1 MKKIDLR
8 SDTVTQPTDDMRKAM
23 AAAEVGDDVFGEDP
37 SVNRLQERMAGLLG
51 KEQALFVASGTM
63 GNLVSI
69 LTHTRPGDEV
79 ILEAQSHPFH
89 YEFAGAAAFGG
100 VQFFPVPGNHG
111 ILDAED
117 VAPAIR
123 PDDGHHS
130 PTRLI
135 CLENTH
141 NRGGGKVYPLE
152 KIERIRAL
160 AEQHHLVMHMD
171 GARLFN
177 ATVAT
182 GIPPADYCAP
192 FDSVSV
198 CLSKGLGCPVG
209 SVIAG
214 PADWVKEAR
223 RFRKRLGGG
232 MRQAGILAAAG
243 LYALDHHIDQL
254 AEDHRRA
261 KQLANALSQI
271 PLFEFTPSSVE
282 TNIIVLPIH
291 DPETTPAEV
300 VSKLQNEGV
309 LCVPFGPR
317 EIRLVTHLGI
327 TDGDVA
333 RVIEIFNKLFAGQ
346 T

>member
-1 MKKIDLR
+1 MDFIDLR
-8 SDTVTQPTDDMRKAM
+8 SDTVTQPTDGMRKAM
-23 AAAEVGDDVFGEDP
+23 AAAVVGDDVFGEDP
-37 SVNRLQERMAGLLG
+37 SVNRLQERMADLLG
-51 KEQALFVASGTM
+51 KEEALFVASGTM

-100 VQFFPVPGNHG
+100 VQFFPVSGKHG
-111 ILDAED
+111 ILDAD
-117 VAPAIR
+117 DIAPAIR
-123 PDDGHHS
+123 SDDGHHS

-152 KIERIRAL
+152 KIEGIRAL
-160 AEQHHLVMHMD
+160 ADQRRLVMHLD

-177 ATVAT
+177 ASVAT
-182 GIPPADYCAP
+182 GINPEAYCAP

-214 PADWVKEAR
+214 PAGWIKEAR

-243 LYALDHHIDQL
+243 LYALDHHIDRL
-254 AEDHRRA
+254 AEDHWRA
-261 KQLANALSQI
+261 RKLADTISQL

-282 TNIIVLPIH
+282 TNIIVVPIH
-291 DPETTPAEV
+291 DPGVTPEGV
-300 VSKLQNEGV
+300 VEQLKSEGV
-309 LCVPFGPR
+309 LAVPFGPR

-327 TDGDVA
+327 NDKDIT
-333 RVIEIFNKLFAGQ
+333 RTIEVFEKLFGG
-346 T
+346 

>member
-1 MKKIDLR
+1 MEFIDLR
-8 SDTVTQPTDDMRKAM
+8 SDTVTQPTDGMRKAM

-37 SVNRLQERMAGLLG
+37 SVNRLQERMADLLG

-100 VQFFPVPGNHG
+100 VQFFPVPGNRG
-111 ILDAED
+111 VLDAD
-117 VAPAIR
+117 DIIPAIR

-152 KIERIRAL
+152 KIEGIRAL
-160 AEQHHLVMHMD
+160 ADQRRLVMHLD

-182 GIPPADYCAP
+182 GINPETYCAP

-214 PADWVKEAR
+214 TADWIKEAR

-232 MRQAGILAAAG
+232 RRQAGILAAAG
-243 LYALDHHIDQL
+243 LYALDHHIDRL

-261 KQLANALSQI
+261 RELADAISQL
-271 PLFEFTPSSVE
+271 PLFEFTPSTVE
-282 TNIIVLPIH
+282 TNIIVVPIH
-291 DPETTPAEV
+291 DPGVTPEEV
-300 VSKLQNEGV
+300 VERLKSEGV
-309 LCVPFGPR
+309 LAVPFGPR

-327 TDGDVA
+327 DDKDISRT
-333 RVIEIFNKLFAGQ
+333 IEVFDKLFGG
-346 T
+346 

>member
-1 MKKIDLR
+1 MKQIDLR
-8 SDTVTQPTDDMRKAM
+8 SDTVTQPTEAMRKAM

-37 SVNRLQERMAGLLG
+37 SVNRLQNRMAEILG
-51 KEQALFVASGTM
+51 KEAALFVVSGTM
-63 GNLVSI
+63 GNLISI

-79 ILEAQSHPFH
+79 ILEAEAHPFH
-89 YEFAGAAAFGG
+89 YESAGAAAYGG
-100 VQFFPVPGNHG
+100 VQFYPVPGNRG
-111 ILDAED
+111 VLTDED
-117 VAPAIR
+117 VTRAIR

-141 NRGGGKVYPLE
+141 NRGGGKIYPLE
-152 KIERIRAL
+152 ETEKIRAL
-160 AEQHHLVMHMD
+160 ADARGIAMHLD

-177 ATVAT
+177 ASVAS
-182 GIPPADYCAP
+182 GISPADFCAP

-214 PADWVKEAR
+214 PADWIKAAR
-223 RFRKRLGGG
+223 RIRRRLGGG

-243 LYALDHHIDQL
+243 LYALDHHIDRL

-261 KQLANALSQI
+261 RELADAISQI
-271 PLFEFTPSSVE
+271 PLFEFTPSTVE
-282 TNIIVLPIH
+282 TNILILPLH
-291 DPETTPAEV
+291 DPDTSPEEV
-300 VSKLQNEGV
+300 VGRLKSEGV
-309 LCVPFGPR
+309 LAVVFGPR
-317 EIRLVTHLGI
+317 QIRLVTHLGI
-327 TDGDVA
+327 DDGAIA
-333 RVIEIFNKLFAGQ
+333 RTIQIFEKLFG